1 MKFQNNIF
9 GHDFRVRV
17 LCIAIGTVVNVLL
30 SFLVYHF
37 NIPLFLDTVGTIGVT
52 YLLGL
57 FPGIIVAVL
66 TNVLCALFN
75 STYIYFIVINTI
87 IAIITMHFVQ
97 KNYFKKVS
105 KMLKYV
111 LIISVVSGFVG
122 AAIQWTL
129 FAAPQSESIND
140 AVKAFASSTNIPFVV
155 SFFIVNILINLLD
168 KSLSLGLIYTVI
180 RFIPNAII
188 DKLQSMFWRQRPLSL
203 EDVEEIKKAGKKA
216 KFSQQ
221 KKVTIMLVFAISL
234 MSFVVSFVSI
244 FIYNENRENEYRSNA
259 RSAVQFAAKTIN
271 ADEVDEYIN
280 LKEAAFEKESYQQTY
295 ELLKNIKETVPGIE
309 YLYALKIKPSGCY
322 YVFDVSTQE
331 VEGNPPGFFSDFEE
345 AFEEYIPMLLAGEQ
359 IPPIESDDISGWVLT
374 VYEPVYD
381 SNGEIACYVG
391 ADVSLQKHNDYMK
404 AFLIR
409 VLIIISG
416 FYILLL
422 ACGLWVTGVF
432 MVYPLNSIALY
443 VKRFTNSGKNQ
454 EDLDENVKKLRKLDI
469 RTDDEVE
476 ALFRNICDMASV
488 QTEQMRNI
496 RRFSD
501 ATSKMQDGL
510 IITMADMVENRDS
523 DTGAHIQK
531 TSAYVRIIIEGLKK
545 KGYYAE
551 KLTEKY
557 ISDVIRS
564 APLHDVG
571 KINIPD
577 NVLNKPGKLTDEE
590 FEIMKTHTTAGKKIM
605 EDAIST
611 VNGENYLKEARNMAA
626 YHHERWDGKGYP
638 EGLHGEVIPLSARI
652 MAVADVFDALTS
664 PRVYKPAFPMEK
676 ALKIIEDGAGKQ
688 FDPKCVEVFVDSLD
702 EVEVILRMYNQDI

>member
-1 MKFQNNIF
+1 MKFQNGF
-9 GHDFRVRV
+9 LGHDNRVRL
-17 LCIAIGTVVNVLL
+17 LCIAVGTAINVLF
-30 SFLVYHF
+30 SFLVYSF

-66 TNVLCALFN
+66 TNVLCSAFN
-75 STYIYFIVINTI
+75 NAYIYFVAINTI
-87 IAIITMHFVQ
+87 IAIITSQFVQ
-97 KNYFKKVS
+97 KNYFKKVG

-111 LIISVVSGFVG
+111 VLVSVISG
-122 AAIQWTL
+122 AAGAFIQCTIYQ
-129 FAAPQSESIND
+129 APQNESIAD
-140 AVKAFASSTNIPFVV
+140 AVNMFSSFSNIPIIA

-168 KSLSLGLIYTVI
+168 KSLSLGLIYTVL
-180 RFIPNAII
+180 RFIPDAII
-188 DKLQSMFWRQRPLSL
+188 DKLQNMFWRQRPLSM
-203 EDVEEIKKAGKKA
+203 EDVEEIRSTGKRA
-216 KFSQQ
+216 RFSQQ
-221 KKVTIMLVFAISL
+221 KKITIMLVVAISL
-234 MSFVVSFVSI
+234 MSFVVSYVSI
-244 FIYNENRENEYRSNA
+244 YIYNERRESEYRSNA
-259 RSAVQFAAKTIN
+259 EAAVNFASDVIN
-271 ADEVDEYIN
+271 TDEIDNYLN
-280 LKEAAFEKESYQQTY
+280 LKEEAYNLDSYKQTND
-295 ELLKNIKETVPGIE
+295 LLKHIKETVPGIE
-309 YLYALKIKPSGCY
+309 YLYVLKIKPTGCY
-322 YVFDVSTQE
+322 YVFDVETNE
-331 VEGNPPGFFSDFEE
+331 TEAYTPGFFSEFEE
-345 AFEEYIPMLLAGEQ
+345 AFMPYVPSLLSGEE

-381 SNGEIACYVG
+381 KDGNTACYVG
-391 ADVSLQKHNDYMK
+391 ADVSLEKHNDYMK
-404 AFLIR
+404 SFLIR

-432 MVYPLNSIALY
+432 VVFPLNSIALY
-443 VKRFTNSGKNQ
+443 VKRFSNSGKNQ
-454 EDLDENVKKLRKLDI
+454 EDLDENVKNLRKLDI

-476 ALFRNICDMASV
+476 ALFRSICDMASK

-501 ATSKMQDGL
+501 ATAKMQDGL

-531 TSAYVRIIIEGLKK
+531 TSAYVRIIIDGLKK

-577 NVLNKPGKLTDEE
+577 NVLNKPGKLSDEE

-664 PRVYKPAFPMEK
+664 PRVYKPAFPLEK
-676 ALKIIEDGAGKQ
+676 ALNIIEDGAGKQ

-702 EVEVILRMYNQDI
+702 EVEVILRKYNGV

>member
-1 MKFQNNIF
+1 MKFQNGF
-9 GHDFRVRV
+9 LGHDNRVR
-17 LCIAIGTVVNVLL
+17 LWCIVVGTAINVLF
-30 SFLVYHF
+30 SFLVYSF

-66 TNVLCALFN
+66 TNVLCSAFN
-75 STYIYFIVINTI
+75 NAYIYFVAINTI
-87 IAIITMHFVQ
+87 IAIITSQFVQ
-97 KNYFKKVS
+97 KNYFKKVG

-111 LIISVVSGFVG
+111 VLVSVISG
-122 AAIQWTL
+122 AAGAFIQFTIYQ
-129 FAAPQSESIND
+129 APQNESIAD
-140 AVKAFASSTNIPFVV
+140 AVNMFSSFSNIPIIA

-168 KSLSLGLIYTVI
+168 KSLSLGLIYTVL
-180 RFIPNAII
+180 RFIPDAII
-188 DKLQSMFWRQRPLSL
+188 DKLQNMFWRQRPLSM
-203 EDVEEIKKAGKKA
+203 EDVEEIRSTGKRA
-216 KFSQQ
+216 RFSQQ
-221 KKVTIMLVFAISL
+221 KKITIMIVVAISL
-234 MSFVVSFVSI
+234 MSFVVSYVSI
-244 FIYNENRENEYRSNA
+244 YIYNERRESEYRSNA
-259 RSAVQFAAKTIN
+259 EAAVNFAADVIN
-271 ADEVDEYIN
+271 TDEIDNYLN
-280 LKEAAFEKESYQQTY
+280 LKEEAYNLDSYKQTND
-295 ELLKNIKETVPGIE
+295 LLKHIKETVPGIE
-309 YLYALKIKPSGCY
+309 YLYVLKIKPTGCY
-322 YVFDVSTQE
+322 YVFDVETNE
-331 VEGNPPGFFSDFEE
+331 AEAYTPGFFSEFEE
-345 AFEEYIPMLLAGEQ
+345 AFMPYVPSLLSGEE

-381 SNGEIACYVG
+381 KDGNIACYVG
-391 ADVSLQKHNDYMK
+391 ADVSLEKHNDYMK
-404 AFLIR
+404 SFLIR

-432 MVYPLNSIALY
+432 VVFPLNSIALY
-443 VKRFTNSGKNQ
+443 VKRFSNSGKNQ
-454 EDLDENVKKLRKLDI
+454 EDLDESVKNLRKLDI

-476 ALFRNICDMASV
+476 ALFRSICDMASK

-501 ATSKMQDGL
+501 ATTKMQDGL

-531 TSAYVRIIIEGLKK
+531 TSAYVRIIIDGLKK

-577 NVLNKPGKLTDEE
+577 NVLNKPGKLSDEE

-664 PRVYKPAFPMEK
+664 PRVYKPAFPLEK
-676 ALKIIEDGAGKQ
+676 ALNIIEDGAGKQ

-702 EVEVILRMYNQDI
+702 EVEVILRKYNGV